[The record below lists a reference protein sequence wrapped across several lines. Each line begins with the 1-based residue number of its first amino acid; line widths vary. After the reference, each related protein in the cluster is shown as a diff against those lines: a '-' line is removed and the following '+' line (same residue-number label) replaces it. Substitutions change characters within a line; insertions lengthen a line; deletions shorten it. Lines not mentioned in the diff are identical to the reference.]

1 MPEMVVD
8 DKAAGEIS
16 RRAAGMAGPDRHR
29 PIKAEIEHDAAEIE
43 QEHVGGAGE
52 EGWLGHGEA
61 GVTKIAAAMQRR
73 GLAAAVRPTI
83 GGVLGM
89 LAIR

>member
-43 QEHVGGAGE
+43 QEHVGGAGG

-73 GLAAAVRPTI
+73 GLAAA
-83 GGVLGM
+83 
-89 LAIR
+89 